1 MAKKIRSE
9 KNFWGETVHYDESG
23 KKVGVSRPNSWGGM
37 NHYDSSGAKVGESHE
52 NFWGGTTHRDA
63 HGNKT
68 GESNENFWGGTTHY
82 DSRVNKVG
90 ESYEGFLGGVK
101 TSLADNSPN
110 IYHTTSNAKSAEH
123 IRHEMSGEHDSS
135 SPKRGRSSWFWDSG
149 FIPMIIIVVT
159 VNLLWRLFILF
170 CESR

>member
-1 MAKKIRSE
+1 MAKKVTSRPGIFGTM
-9 KNFWGETVHYDESG
+9 NHYDEKGRKIGESH
-23 KKVGVSRPNSWGGM
+23 PNSWGGM

-82 DSRVNKVG
+82 DTRGNKVG

-101 TSLADNSPN
+101 TNFADNSPN
-110 IYHTTSNAKSAEH
+110 IYHATSNAKSADH
-123 IRHEMSGEHDSS
+123 IRHEMSGASDFS
-135 SPKRGRSSWFWDSG
+135 SPKRWRSSWFWDSG
-149 FIPMIIIVVT
+149 FIPMIIIVVA